1 MEFCVI
7 LNNILSFANVKNQ
20 KLFFLVIFVRMKIVQ
35 QVKQKAGFQMLKK
48 ISEPV
53 RIKHAFNF
61 DTAKSI
67 GILYQDDDERL
78 YNKIRAFAKELKEK
92 HEVKNI
98 RALGYVPFKEKMLP
112 IWQSQKLEFGY
123 FTQDDLNWHRRP
135 ISRVTAFRNEEFD
148 MLIDLSDGN
157 VLPLLYLFK
166 ESKAK
171 MKIGLQASGSEKFAD
186 FMLILKAPVVFE
198 NYLQQLKIYLGNSA
212 LK

>member
-1 MEFCVI
+1 M
-7 LNNILSFANVKNQ
+7 
-20 KLFFLVIFVRMKIVQ
+20 VIFVEMKIVQ

-61 DTAKSI
+61 DTAKNI

-92 HEVKNI
+92 HQVKNV
-98 RALGYVPFKEKMLP
+98 RALGYVPAKEKMLP

-135 ISRVTAFRNEEFD
+135 VTRVTAFRNEEFD

-157 VLPLLYLFK
+157 ILPLLYLFK

-171 MKIGLQASGSEKFAD
+171 MKISMQSSSAEKFAD
-186 FMLILKAPVVFE
+186 FMLIMKPPFVFDQ
-198 NYLQQLKIYLGNSA
+198 YLSQLKIYLGNNA

>member
-1 MEFCVI
+1 
-7 LNNILSFANVKNQ
+7 
-20 KLFFLVIFVRMKIVQ
+20 
-35 QVKQKAGFQMLKK
+35 MLKK

-61 DTAKSI
+61 NTAKSI

-98 RALGYVPFKEKMLP
+98 RALGYVPVKEKMLP

-171 MKIGLQASGSEKFAD
+171 MKVCRDNTENGKAGD
-186 FMLILKAPVVFE
+186 FLLMLPTPFQFDK
-198 NYLQQLKIYLGNSA
+198 YLQHIKSYLGNPA
-212 LK
+212 LQ